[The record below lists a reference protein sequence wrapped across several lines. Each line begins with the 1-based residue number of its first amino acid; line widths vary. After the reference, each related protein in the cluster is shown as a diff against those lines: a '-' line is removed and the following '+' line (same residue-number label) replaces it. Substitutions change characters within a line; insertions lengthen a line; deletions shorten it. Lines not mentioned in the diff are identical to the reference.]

1 MCEPVTLAQANE
13 LINAQDANYGFIFFD
28 SPNGG
33 ESHYH
38 GYTIKFNPNTG
49 NDGAF
54 VVDGIS
60 QFDIIPGTG
69 TIVHT
74 FLLSGGYHDHDYWLS
89 VADYVSLLG
98 GAYITTPQRDTTH
111 AAQYTHELVLEWDGS
126 GYGIVSQTSDYDNH
140 NLISYSGSVQQGG
153 EWSQS
158 TAGGGLG
165 DHEHTTII
173 DESNVWPVPPS

>member
-1 MCEPVTLAQANE
+1 M
-13 LINAQDANYGFIFFD
+13 
-28 SPNGG
+28 
-33 ESHYH
+33 
-38 GYTIKFNPNTG
+38 
-49 NDGAF
+49 
-54 VVDGIS
+54 
-60 QFDIIPGTG
+60 
-69 TIVHT
+69 
-74 FLLSGGYHDHDYWLS
+74 
-89 VADYVSLLG
+89 G

-140 NLISYSGSVQQGG
+140 NLISYTGSVQQGG